1 MKFKEAYKWKP
12 SATQRRAFAQRMQD
26 PSEQAA
32 YEKRKQD
39 KADKRRAG
47 SKFDYG
53 TAGGYYV
60 PTKAQYD
67 FATNNMHLAKTIEEK
82 SAFNDVIY
90 GYGANE
96 KVHHDSIHV
105 VNEKMRSQTETY
117 MKKLTESG
125 SRRDKIIG
133 RTSSGKPI
141 YDTFKHPS
149 HKDFTKDDHDDA
161 SELHAIKLSTLKRSD
176 FKNDADFNYAKM
188 IHKNYSEDHGAMA
201 DGDHDLKN
209 ELNEDRL
216 TSNATYE
223 QLKDKTIAKLS
234 AQQGSAFTA
243 MVKNILSVDS
253 AIEKLKI
260 EKDKISAELSSKVD
274 LKDASLNA
282 LREKVPTIF
291 NDCEKTNTLVVQT
304 LNASMTLAKMGD
316 SNLPSTK
323 TTATTDFKKVVDL
336 LLEQLP
342 DLRSQIENLTKQCTT
357 INTID
362 VPGKLRALRIDANE
376 CVLNEGMFDK
386 LINWFHTMRSKFL
399 QIFDR
404 STARQKKINAMI
416 NSMGQTSESKI
427 TIREFKS
434 ILKNIISEEIS
445 KIKK

>member
-1 MKFKEAYKWKP
+1 MKYTEAYKWKP

-117 MKKLTESG
+117 MK
-125 SRRDKIIG
+125 
-133 RTSSGKPI
+133 
-141 YDTFKHPS
+141 
-149 HKDFTKDDHDDA
+149 
-161 SELHAIKLSTLKRSD
+161 
-176 FKNDADFNYAKM
+176 
-188 IHKNYSEDHGAMA
+188 
-201 DGDHDLKN
+201 N

-216 TSNATYE
+216 TTNATYE

-253 AIEKLKI
+253 AIEKLKV